1 MSKVTKM
8 ELHPHNGRKS
18 FNGKAVVVSNGKDV
32 VLFSYDTP
40 VCWASVVLF
49 RYDTPVRWANVGLV
63 LHRTCVG
70 RTSKTGEHVG
80 LVLHRAWGGWTSKTG
95 EHVGS
100 FCDEFGIPYKGKRDW
115 DRMAVEAVPKWVK
128 DKCVV

>member
-1 MSKVTKM
+1 MSKVTKV

-40 VCWASVVLF
+40 VCWA
-49 RYDTPVRWANVGLV
+49 NGGLV
-63 LHRTCVG
+63 LHRTWV
-70 RTSKTGEHVG
+70 
-80 LVLHRAWGGWTSKTG
+80 GWTSKTG

-115 DRMAVEAVPKWVK
+115 DRMAVEAVPKWVN